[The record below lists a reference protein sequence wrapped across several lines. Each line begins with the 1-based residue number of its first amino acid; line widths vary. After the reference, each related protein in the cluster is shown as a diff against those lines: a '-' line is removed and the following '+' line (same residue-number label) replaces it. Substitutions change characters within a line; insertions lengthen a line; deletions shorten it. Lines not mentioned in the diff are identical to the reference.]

1 MELRCGLNISQEI
14 FLHRKSLLRLHACQG
29 VIIHSVEEQKAGGC
43 VCAALGLGPRSA
55 SAAAWSRLAGPIYL
69 SPAPERGKIGCH
81 FGTRSV
87 LTQGHLCPRSL
98 DSAPI

>member
-1 MELRCGLNISQEI
+1 MELRCGLNISQEL

-55 SAAAWSRLAGPIYL
+55 SAAGLVQTGRAHLP
-69 SPAPERGKIGCH
+69 
-81 FGTRSV
+81 
-87 LTQGHLCPRSL
+87 LTCPRERENRMPL
-98 DSAPI
+98 WDTECPDSGSPLP